1 PAVNGALA
9 PAAALARL
17 LANSGVTSERVNART
32 FVLKE
37 AQLPT
42 RGDERPVQTQ
52 ERRSGGERL
61 DDTPK
66 ALAAVLV
73 KGSRSLNADIERS
86 ENDIQPYAVF
96 AREDIERSMA
106 VNIEEFLGTRL
117 PMNQTRGTASRNE
130 PGNAAGNRSK
140 FDLRGLGPGQTLI
153 LVNGRRAPGVSLAR
167 TSSNLDQADL
177 NGIPI
182 SAVQRIEVL
191 PATASGIYG
200 GGATGGVINVVLR
213 KDYDSTT

>member
-1 PAVNGALA
+1 MHHRKTRIKATGHLSCKALVLAVAIAACLPVHAAAAEPDGTADAVVHFDIPAGDLSLALERFSTQSGVQAMYRQELVAGKRAPAVNGALA

-86 ENDIQPYAVF
+86 ENDIQPYVVF

-130 PGNAAGNRSK
+130 
-140 FDLRGLGPGQTLI
+140 
-153 LVNGRRAPGVSLAR
+153 
-167 TSSNLDQADL
+167 
-177 NGIPI
+177 
-182 SAVQRIEVL
+182 
-191 PATASGIYG
+191 
-200 GGATGGVINVVLR
+200 
-213 KDYDSTT
+213 